1 MSYPARVPSTTERLF
16 WPRRLRW
23 RLRGAWTWPLY
34 AGLTVIDAFVL
45 HELPPVGTDIAI
57 PVGLIVASFGNLF
70 LIGAVAPW
78 IAHKLAEREQ
88 RDPRAAAAAAK
99 PPEVQVDRS
108 ATVLLL
114 LATLGLVAAGLGNR
128 PVVVSE
134 TKATEEN
141 ARLVRDYVQ
150 TSASD
155 EIQRNL
161 ETANTVRL
169 GDDYF
174 RTCIAYDDRKR
185 AFCMF
190 VDTVKHQLKKDPS
203 TVPNS
208 EFVKR

>member
-1 MSYPARVPSTTERLF
+1 MPPATERLF

-34 AGLTVIDAFVL
+34 AALTALDAVVL

-57 PVGLIVASFGNLF
+57 PVGFIIASFGNLF

-78 IAHKLAEREQ
+78 IARKLLERES
-88 RDPRAAAAAAK
+88 RDPRAAPPGVK
-99 PPEVQVDRS
+99 PPEVQLDRS
-108 ATVLLL
+108 ATVLLV
-114 LATLGLVAAGLGNR
+114 LATLGLVVAGLGNR

-134 TKATEEN
+134 TRATEEN

-150 TSASD
+150 TRASG

-190 VDTVKHQLKKDPS
+190 VDTAKHELTKDPS